1 MDTTTI
7 NKDRVLAA
15 IVRVFFKYFVTG
27 IIESQD
33 NYDVEARFEPKN
45 VKLIMLNHYENISK
59 VFNREAFFAIVK
71 MNYESEEI
79 EPALRKLMT
88 SNTTDMELVRFACR
102 TEDMYNAMVAEY
114 KRNFEFLLCGKFESA
129 DDHES
134 SFTRCSEL
142 GTMDMQ
148 LAESIINEIIANAY
162 KCGRE
167 LK

>member
-114 KRNFEFLLCGKFESA
+114 KRNFEFLL
-129 DDHES
+129 
-134 SFTRCSEL
+134 
-142 GTMDMQ
+142 
-148 LAESIINEIIANAY
+148 
-162 KCGRE
+162 
-167 LK
+167 